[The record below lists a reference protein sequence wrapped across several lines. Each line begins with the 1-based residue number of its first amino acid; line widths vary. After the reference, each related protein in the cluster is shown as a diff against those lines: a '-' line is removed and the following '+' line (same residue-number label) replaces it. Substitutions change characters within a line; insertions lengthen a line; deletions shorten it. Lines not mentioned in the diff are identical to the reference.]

1 MDYPDY
7 LYHYT
12 SVESMISIIKNKTIR
27 FKSLIQVD
35 DLEEAKTKD
44 LGDFGKYCYVS
55 CWSEGDDESIPLW
68 SMYSNDMKGVRLRFP
83 TFPFIKYNYKIG
95 EYNFTENCE
104 SYIDYKKIYHD
115 SKVTVM
121 PNNPKLIK
129 IEYTD
134 NEEFLFP
141 KINTTDMAKNK
152 HQIQTNKIGK
162 FKRTCWNFQ
171 KEWRYLI
178 LFLPFSEKELINN
191 IFKVFT
197 ANFTGEQIDSSMQEL
212 MASPIRPLLNIN
224 TQIPYDYF
232 DLHISQKLIDNIEI
246 TMGPKMTLE
255 GKEIVKL
262 AANEYCKNAKIKDST
277 LKIK

>member
-12 SVESMISIIKNKTIR
+12 SVETMISIIKNKTIR

-55 CWSEGDDESIPLW
+55 CWSEDDNESIPLW
-68 SMYSNDMKGVRLRFP
+68 SMYSNGMKGVRLRLP
-83 TFPFIKYNYKIG
+83 TFPFIKYDYNIG
-95 EYNFTENCE
+95 EYNFTESCE

-121 PNNPKLIK
+121 PNNPKLIN

-141 KINTTDMAKNK
+141 KINTTDMDINK
-152 HQIQTNKIGK
+152 QQMQTSKIGK
-162 FKRTCWNFQ
+162 YKRTCWNFQ

-178 LFLPFSEKELINN
+178 LFYPFSEKEFINN
-191 IFKVFT
+191 IFKIIT
-197 ANFTGEQIDSSMQEL
+197 ANLTEEQTDSSMQEL
-212 MASPIRPLLNIN
+212 MASPIRTLLNIN
-224 TQIPYDYF
+224 TQIPYEYF
-232 DLHISQKLIDNIEI
+232 DLHVLPGLIDNIEI
-246 TMGPKMTLE
+246 TIGPKMTLE
-255 GKEIVKL
+255 EKEIVKL
-262 AANEYCKNAKIKDST
+262 AANEYCKNAKIKESL